1 MIIFLH
7 GAYVMGSLK
16 RRIKERLEKY
26 LELDTAGIRN
36 TLLNIFLEIKETT
49 VDTIHKILSR
59 KYDVSHNM
67 VASMVGYVHSKLGI
81 LRAHKESYK
90 TPIVYTLNEDYV
102 EMLKSAL
109 IKPKPT

>member
-1 MIIFLH
+1 
-7 GAYVMGSLK
+7 MGSLK

-49 VDTIHKILSR
+49 IDTIHEILSK
-59 KYDVSHNM
+59 KYEVSHNM

-81 LRAHKESYK
+81 LRAYKESYK
-90 TPIVYTLNEDYV
+90 TPTIYTIKEDYI
-102 EMLKSAL
+102 EMVKSAL
-109 IKPKPT
+109 IKPMPS